1 MRMCIDTPPRLRYAE
16 RPPLLLLLLL
26 SRSLAILGLETITSQ
41 DHPRHVI
48 HISKPPRDIVVYHK
62 PLYLEFP
69 LEMICPARV
78 SSPHHTTPPSQ
89 KTTHPRSC

>member
-16 RPPLLLLLLL
+16 RPPLLLL
-26 SRSLAILGLETITSQ
+26 SRSLANLGLETITSQ

-48 HISKPPRDIVVYHK
+48 HISNRPVIVVYHN